1 MTGQIDRAFPSVV
14 EANELPRIIR
24 LDDNLYAAMFS
35 LMKLLPARYII
46 DRARHRGELAPGA
59 TVIETSS
66 GTFGLGLALVCRLR
80 GHPLIVVGDPAID
93 RNLRTRLEF
102 LGARV
107 ELVDA
112 FDAPGGIQGA
122 RLARVAQLH
131 REHPGSYVPGQYDNP
146 DNPAAY
152 GIVADLLLDTLGSVD
167 RLVGPVGSGGSTGG
181 LAAALR
187 LWGNDTRLTGVDT
200 PGSVIFGDRNGKR
213 LLRGLGSSIHAGN
226 VQHSAYDDVHW
237 VSAAAAFWTTRELY
251 AERGLFTGPTSG
263 ASFMAG
269 RWHAGQEPDS
279 VTVVLF
285 PDDGYRY
292 LSSVYSDDWLREQ
305 GIDQIV
311 APREPKPVTHT
322 DELDE
327 HWSHLEWKRRPLA
340 EARRSPS

>member
-1 MTGQIDRAFPSVV
+1 MTAQINRAFASVV

-46 DRARHRGELAPGA
+46 DRARERGELKPGA

-66 GTFGLGLALVCRLR
+66 GTFGLGLAQVCRLL

-93 RNLRTRLEF
+93 QALRTRLEF

-122 RLARVAQLH
+122 RLDRVAQLH
-131 REHPGSYVPGQYDNP
+131 QEHPGSYVPGQYDNP

-152 GIVADLLLDTLGSVD
+152 SVVAQQLLEVLGPVG
-167 RLVGPVGSGGSTGG
+167 RLVGPVGSGGSTCG

-213 LLRGLGSSIHAGN
+213 MLRGLGSSIHASN
-226 VQHSAYDDVHW
+226 VQHTAYDDVHW
-237 VSAAAAFWTTRELY
+237 VSAAAAFRTTRDLY
-251 AERGLFTGPTSG
+251 TERAIFAGPTSG
-263 ASFMAG
+263 ASFMAA
-269 RWHAGQEPDS
+269 RWHAQQEPDS
-279 VTVVLF
+279 VTVALF

-292 LSSVYSDDWLREQ
+292 MSSVYSDDWLREQ
-305 GIDQIV
+305 GLGRIT
-311 APREPKPVTHT
+311 APQEPKPVTHT
-322 DELDE
+322 DDLDE
-327 HWSHLEWKRRPLA
+327 HWSHLQWGRRPLA
-340 EARRSPS
+340 EARRFPS

>member
-1 MTGQIDRAFPSVV
+1 MTRSTRAFSSVV

-46 DRARHRGELAPGA
+46 DKARERGELAPGA

-80 GHPLIVVGDPAID
+80 GHPFIVVGDPAID
-93 RNLRTRLEF
+93 ESLRVRLEM
-102 LGARV
+102 LGTRV

-122 RLARVAQLH
+122 RLARVAELH
-131 REHPGSYVPGQYDNP
+131 AQHPGSYVPGQYENP

-152 GIVADLLLDTLGSVD
+152 GIVADLLADQLGTID

-181 LAAALR
+181 LAGLLR
-187 LWGNDTRLTGVDT
+187 QRGQATRLTGVDT

-226 VQHSAYDDVHW
+226 VKHTAYDDVHW
-237 VSAAAAFWTTRELY
+237 VSAGAAFQTTRELY
-251 AERGLFTGPTSG
+251 AEHGIFAGPTSG
-263 ASFMAG
+263 ASLMAA
-269 RWHAGQEPDS
+269 RWHARREPDA
-279 VTVVLF
+279 VTVALF

-292 LSSVYSDDWLREQ
+292 LSSVYSDDWLRAQ
-305 GIDQIV
+305 GLDRIV
-311 APREPKPVTHT
+311 APDEPKPVTHT
-322 DELDE
+322 DDLDE
-327 HWSHLEWKRRPLA
+327 HWSHLEWNRRPLA
-340 EARRSPS
+340 EARRFT